1 MWYVVKTNFGEE
13 EAAERE
19 LRKMPSIRA
28 TYLPFRRTSLPT
40 RDHISHSQFRP
51 TISGILF
58 INVRKADTALLKTN
72 LNSAGFFVDDSGR
85 QLVSKAHLLS
95 FSTTPIPLDQRI
107 SMAHTSSAAVNL
119 FRTLNEQKDA
129 EQFLANVELVDSG
142 EYNRLADR
150 YDTVC
155 ILNGPYFR
163 LQGIVRQTASK
174 KHKDRR
180 LYVSMGAWTVVVPDI
195 RRYSYIVVREARN
208 GKDTP
213 TVNTWR
219 FVDLLIGRLQ
229 ASYFPDNAAEAL
241 RSIIGCMS
249 KAKSVDAT
257 RGMLLRASLDAP
269 DANLRTSLAL
279 QATFVDNADAT
290 VESCL
295 QAVGHYFLASGQSAD
310 RGLQSLIP
318 DAPLRPFLTP
328 TAGPNFPSRAGF
340 VLLRHHDFPE
350 VILRLNLKKRFFDR
364 RFKQPR
370 GIRLR
375 KDDFIYYAH
384 IGLHPTGH
392 TLEAFVNWSGFV
404 SAYAM
409 MEPAECEAL
418 LADMRKK
425 GYVHTPKLLSSSSL
439 FSSTPQ
445 LAGFRV
451 SIPTDDPS
459 HLLRQLADA
468 QNAPLSLSLIRRF
481 APVVSLLSQTI
492 PAAVELWQTPR
503 LLEWRKLAQ
512 RYVLLH
518 KETP

>member
-19 LRKMPSIRA
+19 LRKMASIRS
-28 TYLPFRRTSLPT
+28 TYLPFRRASLPT
-40 RDHISHSQFRP
+40 RDHVSHSQFRP

-58 INVRKADTALLKTN
+58 INVRKSDTDLLKSN
-72 LNSAGFFVDDSGR
+72 LNSGGFFIDGSGR
-85 QLVSKAHLLS
+85 QLDSKAHLLS
-95 FSTTPIPLDQRI
+95 FSTTPIPLDRRI
-107 SMAHTSSAAVNL
+107 SMARASSAAVNL

-129 EQFLANVELVDSG
+129 EQFLANVELVDSS

-163 LQGIVRQTASK
+163 LQGIVRQTSNK

-180 LYVSMGAWTVVVPDI
+180 LYISMGAWTVVVPDI

-208 GKDTP
+208 GNDTP
-213 TVNTWR
+213 MVNTWR
-219 FVDLLIGRLQ
+219 YADLLIGRLQ

-241 RSIIGCMS
+241 RSIIGCMG
-249 KAKSVDAT
+249 KAKSVEAT
-257 RGMLLRASLDAP
+257 RRMLLRASIDAP
-269 DANLRTSLAL
+269 DASRRTSLAL

-295 QAVGHYFLASGQSAD
+295 QAVSHYFLASGQSAG
-310 RGLQSLIP
+310 RGLLSLLP
-318 DAPLRPFLTP
+318 DVALRPFLTP

-340 VLLRHHDFPE
+340 ALLRHHDFTE
-350 VILRLNLKKRFFDR
+350 VIVRLNLKRRFFDK

-370 GIRLR
+370 GVRLR
-375 KDDFIYYAH
+375 NDDFVYYAH
-384 IGLHPTGH
+384 IGLRPNGH
-392 TLEAFVNWSGFV
+392 SLEAFVNWSGFV

-409 MEPAECEAL
+409 MEPAEREAL

-425 GYVHTPKLLSSSSL
+425 GYVHTPRLLSGSSL
-439 FSSTPQ
+439 FSSTPE

-451 SIPTDDPS
+451 SVTTDDPN
-459 HLLRQLADA
+459 HLLQLLADA
-468 QNAPLSLSLIRRF
+468 QLAPLRLSLIRPF
-481 APVVSLLSQTI
+481 APVVSLLSHAI

-512 RYVLLH
+512 RFVLLH
-518 KETP
+518 KQNF